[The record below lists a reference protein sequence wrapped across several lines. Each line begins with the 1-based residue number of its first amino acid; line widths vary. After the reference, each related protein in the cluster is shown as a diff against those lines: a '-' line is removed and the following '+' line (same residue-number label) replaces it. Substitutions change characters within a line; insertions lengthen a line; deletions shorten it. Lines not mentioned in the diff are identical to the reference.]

1 MRSGEGDDGSIPQ
14 APAMESGDGV
24 SGRPTTKSE
33 GPSSEERIEPQRS
46 RRGRVKRRTR
56 GRARVRVRVRV
67 QEREGIQS
75 HRHGGKSVVESRD
88 SPLLRIGFER
98 ETTLTNDAVL
108 GGVF

>member
-14 APAMESGDGV
+14 APAMKSGDGA

-33 GPSSEERIEPQRS
+33 SPRSEERIEPQRS
-46 RRGRVKRRTR
+46 RRGREKRRTR
-56 GRARVRVRVRV
+56 GRARVRVRV

-75 HRHGGKSVVESRD
+75 HRHGGKSVVESCD
-88 SPLLRIGFER
+88 SPLLRIGFEI

-108 GGVF
+108 RGVF